1 MNCYYCAAKARCP
14 SYVQPGSV
22 YCIANQMQTGRTH
35 ADDPPPVEGRGD
47 YCRFCGLP
55 LKVIGGQRYCNSPR
69 CSHRYEQV

>member
-22 YCIANQMQTGRTH
+22 FCIVNQMQTGSTH
-35 ADDPPPVEGRGD
+35 ADDPPSVPQAG
-47 YCRFCGLP
+47 YCQFCGRP
-55 LKVIGGQRYCNSPR
+55 LKIVGRQRYCNNPR